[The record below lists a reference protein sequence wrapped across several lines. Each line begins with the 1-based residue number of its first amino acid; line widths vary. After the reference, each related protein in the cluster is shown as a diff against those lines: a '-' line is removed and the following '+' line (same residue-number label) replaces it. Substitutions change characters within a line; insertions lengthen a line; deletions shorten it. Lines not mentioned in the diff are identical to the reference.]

1 MASGQT
7 TLDNGIQLPGGLAD
21 FRRLLRFVGYAE
33 VSVAVATLV
42 LVVLLSATQTA
53 LRYFWGG
60 SILWAQEVSEIAI
73 ISSYFFGISYVFK
86 TRQYI
91 LIEFLV
97 VAFPL
102 RIQLLMYVLAQVLT
116 IFFAVSVTWLF
127 FLFLPTLFN
136 MRTTLLSWPAWLLPA
151 PIALAC
157 ALIALT
163 SAYYLAFGVWALR
176 QRHDASSLDALERLA
191 VTNTPL
197 AAAE

>member
-1 MASGQT
+1 MTSGQAIGDSP
-7 TLDNGIQLPGGLAD
+7 LRLPRGLAD
-21 FRRLLRFVGYAE
+21 FRRLLRIIGLAE
-33 VSVAVATLV
+33 LSIAAATLV
-42 LVVLLSATQTA
+42 LVVVLSATQTA

-91 LIEFLV
+91 LIEFL
-97 VAFPL
+97 AGALPL
-102 RIQLLMYVLAQVLT
+102 RAQLFMYILAQVLT

-163 SAYYLAFGVWALR
+163 SVYYLVFGLWALR
-176 QRHDASSLDALERLA
+176 EGGDAETLDELERAA
-191 VTNTPL
+191 VTNMPL
-197 AAAE
+197 GAE